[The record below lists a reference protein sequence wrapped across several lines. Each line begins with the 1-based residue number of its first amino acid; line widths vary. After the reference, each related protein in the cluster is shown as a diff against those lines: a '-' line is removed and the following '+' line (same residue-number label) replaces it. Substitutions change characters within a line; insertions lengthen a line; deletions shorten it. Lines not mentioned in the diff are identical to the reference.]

1 MDSLRVSGMEGD
13 NQIPRL
19 NSHQLV
25 AVDKAVMEISRKQR
39 SSAIPVELPM
49 PNFWAAVGQLVT
61 HLESELAETMRTEG
75 PTAKAQ
81 LQTRKLGVT
90 RTQVS
95 DLTRLRL
102 NAFTQ
107 HAILSNLLRGSEGD
121 SMSEDIGPGMIEW
134 ERHDPSERAFYSGI
148 GHLVDRYKHEVS
160 LNSLLRSS
168 WEAPPPA
175 PETPLHTAPLTE
187 FTIEEQNPTTPEK
200 KVVPPPQEPAHWED
214 PDYDEEDRI
223 REMDAFPEMGT
234 GAAPPAE
241 PAPIQPVSD
250 MRRILVLQD
259 MSEPVVAEDG
269 SEITL
274 NAGDIENC
282 PSIIADTLIAAGFAE
297 AADL

>member
-1 MDSLRVSGMEGD
+1 MDGD
-13 NQIPRL
+13 NEVPRL
-19 NSHQLV
+19 NSHQLI
-25 AVDKAVMEISRKQR
+25 AVDKALMEISRKQR
-39 SSAIPVELPM
+39 SSAVPIELPM
-49 PNFWAAVGQLVT
+49 ANFWAAVGQLVS

-95 DLTRLRL
+95 DLTRHRL

-107 HAILSNLLRGSEGD
+107 HAIISNILRSPEGD
-121 SMSEDIGPGMIEW
+121 SMSDANGPGIIEW

-148 GHLVDRYKHEVS
+148 GHLVDKYKHEVS

-168 WEAPPPA
+168 WDAPPSP
-175 PETPLHTAPLTE
+175 PDTPSHTAPLTE
-187 FTIEEQNPTTPEK
+187 FVQGAEKSDAPEAK
-200 KVVPPPQEPAHWED
+200 APPQPQETSHWED

-223 REMDAFPEMGT
+223 REMDAFPGIGT
-234 GAAPPAE
+234 GAAPPPE
-241 PAPIQPVSD
+241 PPPVQPISE

-259 MSEPVVAEDG
+259 MTEPIVTEDG

-274 NAGDIENC
+274 TAGDIENC
-282 PSIIADTLIAAGFAE
+282 PSIIADTLIAAGMAE

>member
-1 MDSLRVSGMEGD
+1 MDGD
-13 NQIPRL
+13 NEVPRL
-19 NSHQLV
+19 NSHQLI
-25 AVDKAVMEISRKQR
+25 AVDKALMEISRKQR
-39 SSAIPVELPM
+39 SSAVPIELPM
-49 PNFWAAVGQLVT
+49 ANFWAAVGQLVS

-95 DLTRLRL
+95 DLTRHRL

-107 HAILSNLLRGSEGD
+107 HAILSNLLRSPEGD
-121 SMSEDIGPGMIEW
+121 SMSDANGPGIIEW

-148 GHLVDRYKHEVS
+148 GHLVDKYKHEVS

-168 WEAPPPA
+168 WDTPPSP
-175 PETPLHTAPLTE
+175 PDIPSHTAPLTE
-187 FTIEEQNPTTPEK
+187 FVQGADKSDAPEAK
-200 KVVPPPQEPAHWED
+200 APPQPQETSHWED

-223 REMDAFPEMGT
+223 REMDAFPGIGT
-234 GAAPPAE
+234 GAAPPPE
-241 PAPIQPVSD
+241 PPPVQPISE

-259 MSEPVVAEDG
+259 MTEPIVTEDG

-274 NAGDIENC
+274 TAGDIENC
-282 PSIIADTLIAAGFAE
+282 PSIIADTLIAAGMAE

>member
-1 MDSLRVSGMEGD
+1 MSGMDGD
-13 NQIPRL
+13 NEMPRL
-19 NSHQLV
+19 NSHQLI
-25 AVDKAVMEISRKQR
+25 AVDKALMEISRKQR
-39 SSAIPVELPM
+39 SSAVPVELPM
-49 PNFWAAVGQLVT
+49 ANFWAAVGQLVR

-95 DLTRLRL
+95 DLTRHRL

-107 HAILSNLLRGSEGD
+107 HAILSNLLRSPEGD
-121 SMSEDIGPGMIEW
+121 SMSDANGPGIIEW

-148 GHLVDRYKHEVS
+148 GHLVDKYKHEVS

-168 WEAPPPA
+168 WDAPPPP
-175 PETPLHTAPLTE
+175 PETPSHTAPLTE
-187 FTIEEQNPTTPEK
+187 FVPGVEKSDAPEAETAPQPPETT
-200 KVVPPPQEPAHWED
+200 HWED

-223 REMDAFPEMGT
+223 REMDAFPGIGT
-234 GAAPPAE
+234 GAAPPPE
-241 PAPIQPVSD
+241 PTPVEPISE

-259 MSEPVVAEDG
+259 MTEPIVTEDG

-274 NAGDIENC
+274 TAGDIENC
-282 PSIIADTLIAAGFAE
+282 PSIIADTLIAAGMAE

>member
-1 MDSLRVSGMEGD
+1 MDGD
-13 NQIPRL
+13 NEVPRL
-19 NSHQLV
+19 NSHQLI
-25 AVDKAVMEISRKQR
+25 AVDKALMEISRKQR
-39 SSAIPVELPM
+39 SSAVPIELPM
-49 PNFWAAVGQLVT
+49 ANFWAAVGQLVS

-95 DLTRLRL
+95 DLTRHRL

-107 HAILSNLLRGSEGD
+107 HAILSNLLRSPEGD
-121 SMSEDIGPGMIEW
+121 SMSDANGPGIIEW

-148 GHLVDRYKHEVS
+148 GHLVDKYKHEVS

-168 WEAPPPA
+168 WDAPPSP
-175 PETPLHTAPLTE
+175 PDTPSHTAPLTE
-187 FTIEEQNPTTPEK
+187 FVQGAEKSDAPEAK
-200 KVVPPPQEPAHWED
+200 APPQPQETSHWED

-223 REMDAFPEMGT
+223 REMDAFPGIGT
-234 GAAPPAE
+234 GAAPPPE
-241 PAPIQPVSD
+241 PPPVQPISE

-259 MSEPVVAEDG
+259 MTEPIVTEDG

-274 NAGDIENC
+274 TAGDIENC
-282 PSIIADTLIAAGFAE
+282 PSIIADTLIAAGMAE